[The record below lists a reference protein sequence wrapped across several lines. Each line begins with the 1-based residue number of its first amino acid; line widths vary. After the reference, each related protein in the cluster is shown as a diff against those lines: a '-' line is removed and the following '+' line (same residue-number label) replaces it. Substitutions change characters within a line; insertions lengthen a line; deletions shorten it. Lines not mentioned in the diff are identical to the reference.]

1 MINARTIW
9 LNMLAVLREGFTAVS
24 VDKHPVEVRSE
35 RKIMATDRRRL
46 LKIKLKSLGAEAAII
61 RKEEMKAKFS
71 KRPEVMQLRE
81 EMHQHRVRDLRA
93 ETRAT
98 LLAYSYI
105 RGRTYRQIE
114 PRSNVRYAG
123 GPFREQWN
131 ERVRR
136 VVSMVAKYGGGA
148 GSDEASIWTWLQAE
162 AERPI
167 VPRPPKKPYT
177 GEGVPGINRVTIASV
192 PQEDGGHVV
201 TQQYQRGTKVKEMK
215 GTDGQK

>member
-1 MINARTIW
+1 MMINVKTIW
-9 LNMLAVLREGFTAVS
+9 VNMLAVLREGFTAVS
-24 VDKHPVEVRSE
+24 IDKHPVEVRSE

-71 KRPEVMQLRE
+71 KRPEVIQLRE
-81 EMHQHRVRDLRA
+81 EMHSHRVHELRA

-98 LLAYSYI
+98 LLAYSYL
-105 RGRTYRQIE
+105 RGKKYRQIE
-114 PRSNVRYAG
+114 PRSNL
-123 GPFREQWN
+123 EQW
-131 ERVRR
+131 EARVKKI
-136 VVSMVAKYGGGA
+136 VSMVAKYGPTGN
-148 GSDEASIWTWLQAE
+148 SDEKTIYSWLTLE
-162 AERPI
+162 PNRPI
-167 VPRPPKKPYT
+167 TPRPPKKPYT
-177 GEGVPGINRVTIASV
+177 GPGVPGINRVTIASV